1 MLNHPGKAGPTA
13 AAKDRMPRPEWKN
26 KSEDEMIWFQGVSTT
41 QTQLCVEC
49 SKLPNFSV
57 RDHSLLMVVG
67 GLARMRGGSRRT
79 QDSQRGG
86 GGHQEICTQRGGATC
101 FFILFYFPIAPL
113 GLTGINGLQASKKGQ
128 QFMATNDMSQYYV
141 QNEIGV
147 VTVQLVPCLPR
158 IVLVPEELPV
168 LQCTTTRSSW
178 QSLPSTELLDSLS
191 DIFFTSC
198 SCLEVFAWFLNLFVG
213 FVGFYRSPCLL
224 VRV

>member
-1 MLNHPGKAGPTA
+1 
-13 AAKDRMPRPEWKN
+13 
-26 KSEDEMIWFQGVSTT
+26 
-41 QTQLCVEC
+41 
-49 SKLPNFSV
+49 
-57 RDHSLLMVVG
+57 MVVG

-79 QDSQRGG
+79 QDSQRGGG

-113 GLTGINGLQASKKGQ
+113 GLTGIDGLQASKKGQ

-198 SCLEVFAWFLNLFVG
+198 SCLEVFA
-213 FVGFYRSPCLL
+213 
-224 VRV
+224 

>member
-1 MLNHPGKAGPTA
+1 MCRMLKVTQFFSKGPFIIYGSGWAGKNEGWVTSNS
-13 AAKDRMPRPEWKN
+13 RQ
-26 KSEDEMIWFQGVSTT
+26 SE
-41 QTQLCVEC
+41 
-49 SKLPNFSV
+49 
-57 RDHSLLMVVG
+57 
-67 GLARMRGGSRRT
+67 
-79 QDSQRGG
+79 GG
-86 GGHQEICTQRGGATC
+86 GGSSGNLHTTRRGYLL
-101 FFILFYFPIAPL
+101 FYFILFYFPIAPL
-113 GLTGINGLQASKKGQ
+113 GLTGNNGLQASKKGQ

-198 SCLEVFAWFLNLFVG
+198 SCLEVFA
-213 FVGFYRSPCLL
+213 
-224 VRV
+224 

>member
-1 MLNHPGKAGPTA
+1 MKKQKRRWNDLIPRSFNYTNPTMCRMLKVTQFFSKGPFIIDGSGWAGKNEGWVTSNS
-13 AAKDRMPRPEWKN
+13 RQ
-26 KSEDEMIWFQGVSTT
+26 SEG
-41 QTQLCVEC
+41 
-49 SKLPNFSV
+49 
-57 RDHSLLMVVG
+57 
-67 GLARMRGGSRRT
+67 
-79 QDSQRGG
+79 GG

-113 GLTGINGLQASKKGQ
+113 GLTGIDGLQASKKGQ